1 MDDGTAHTA
10 HKPPAHAVDAGVGLF
25 ADGSRQP
32 RRRCAPLECRCRDDD
47 VERGAT
53 NEKQWWW
60 RDVSRT
66 RRRYNAGICRW
77 KWERWQAGVWTC
89 YGDSGTY
96 YKKNHSNKQ
105 LVIGLSVGGALLIVL
120 LGLTWRAWI
129 ECCTPSERN
138 SKHRAFARRPSE
150 ATGWTCH
157 VCYHA
162 NDIAQVDCVLCGTS
176 QNEVHVV
183 VDNSQHEDTSTRSG
197 ADYQM
202 MSTPRVLQPSTSRRS
217 AFHLND
223 RQQIAFERHEW
234 KRCVGIRSVRW
245 VRTYFDAVKI
255 PAKDVRNNVKLQGS
269 MIQERHLTK
278 NERKKQRRS
287 VAASLSSS
295 SSDESSSHEY
305 SYYSSSDNS
314 GQFTIALSTSRGFVR
329 DDRIVTSA
337 KWRPADEY
345 VVAARAYSK
354 SIQRVAC
361 LGFSEKVRWFYQ
373 QSLKLSSSLVEGF
386 HTIRIHREHV
396 LKQSFQIFLTA
407 PTATLRRRLRVDFME
422 EPGID
427 GGGILREW
435 IHLICNQ
442 VFSDKLGVFQL
453 TNSSAHQG
461 YWISRNAG
469 KHCRNHLQM
478 YQFFGKLVGKA
489 LLEGLLLNVRLSIP
503 LVKHILGAPFKLSD
517 IRLLDE
523 TVYSSLKW
531 ILTNNNTQNLCLN
544 FAVEDYDLIPNGSNI
559 PLNDG
564 NKNLY
569 VEKVMQYYLF
579 DSVKAEIASIMEGVR
594 SVIPETMLHI
604 FDYKELDL
612 MLSGLPHIDVLDWRA
627 NSEVRMLGENVD
639 KEIKVVEWFWEILES
654 FNQDG
659 RSRLLQYVTGSSG
672 VPVEGFQGLTGMD
685 GDIQLFTIQLA
696 NSISKVY
703 TVLPHASTCL
713 NRAIAIAAV
722 AVYARFCR

>member
-1 MDDGTAHTA
+1 
-10 HKPPAHAVDAGVGLF
+10 
-25 ADGSRQP
+25 
-32 RRRCAPLECRCRDDD
+32 
-47 VERGAT
+47 
-53 NEKQWWW
+53 
-60 RDVSRT
+60 
-66 RRRYNAGICRW
+66 
-77 KWERWQAGVWTC
+77 
-89 YGDSGTY
+89 
-96 YKKNHSNKQ
+96 
-105 LVIGLSVGGALLIVL
+105 
-120 LGLTWRAWI
+120 
-129 ECCTPSERN
+129 
-138 SKHRAFARRPSE
+138 
-150 ATGWTCH
+150 
-157 VCYHA
+157 
-162 NDIAQVDCVLCGTS
+162 
-176 QNEVHVV
+176 
-183 VDNSQHEDTSTRSG
+183 
-197 ADYQM
+197 
-202 MSTPRVLQPSTSRRS
+202 
-217 AFHLND
+217 
-223 RQQIAFERHEW
+223 
-234 KRCVGIRSVRW
+234 
-245 VRTYFDAVKI
+245 
-255 PAKDVRNNVKLQGS
+255 

-278 NERKKQRRS
+278 NERKKQRRN
-287 VAASLSSS
+287 AIASSPS
-295 SSDESSSHEY
+295 SSDKSSSHEY
-305 SYYSSSDNS
+305 SYYSSSGNS

-329 DDRIVTSA
+329 DDRIVMSV
-337 KWRPADEY
+337 KWRPA
-345 VVAARAYSK
+345 
-354 SIQRVAC
+354 
-361 LGFSEKVRWFYQ
+361 G
-373 QSLKLSSSLVEGF
+373 
-386 HTIRIHREHV
+386 IHREHV

-442 VFSDKLGVFQL
+442 VFSDKLGIFQL

-478 YQFFGKLVGKA
+478 YQFFGKLIGKA

-503 LVKHILGAPFKLSD
+503 LLKHILGAPFKLSD

-544 FAVEDYDLIPNGSNI
+544 FAVEEYDLIPNGSNV

-579 DSVKAEIASIMEGVR
+579 DSVKAEIASVMEGVR

-713 NRAIAIAAV
+713 NRLDLP
-722 AVYARFCR
+722 VYETKEELEEILHMIIQMDVTGFNSR